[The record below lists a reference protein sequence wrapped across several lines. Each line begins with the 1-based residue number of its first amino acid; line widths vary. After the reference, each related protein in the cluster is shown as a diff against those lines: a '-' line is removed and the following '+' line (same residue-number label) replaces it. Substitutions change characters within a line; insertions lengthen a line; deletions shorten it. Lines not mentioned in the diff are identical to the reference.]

1 MKKFDDLLVF
11 VSVVERQSFV
21 GAARQLGLSPAAV
34 SRKIQEL
41 EARLAIS
48 LINRTTRRLSI
59 TDVGR
64 EVYEQAARGFA
75 AIEDAERIA
84 QRRHEKPSGV
94 LRVAAPYA
102 LTHLALMPLLPEFRA
117 LYPDVRLELLVSNQ
131 AIDLIESNCDIGF
144 RVGAQTDSTYMIR
157 SLLQVEYRVV
167 ASPAFLAGRKRPRR
181 PSDLLEAPM
190 AGFLASGDLTGF
202 APASSMWSFVKGDAR
217 EELSFR
223 YALAATD
230 PVIMLDFAQL
240 GLGYAIVVETI
251 ASRLAQSGELEFVLT
266 DWRIAERMDLSVV
279 YRPQATMDSKTRV
292 FLEFT
297 RDRLRGL
304 FANVRAGADG
314 AGGGAARIPK
324 D

>member
-21 GAARQLGLSPAAV
+21 GAARQLGLSAAAV
-34 SRKIQEL
+34 TRKIQEL
-41 EARLAIS
+41 EARLAIT

-94 LRVAAPYA
+94 LRVTAPYA
-102 LTHLALMPLLPEFRA
+102 LTHLAIMPLLPEFRA
-117 LYPDVRLELLVSNQ
+117 LYPEVRLEFLVSNQ
-131 AIDLIESNCDIGF
+131 PVDLVERGCDIAF
-144 RVGAQTDSTYMIR
+144 RAGAQSDSTYIIR
-157 SLLQVEYRVV
+157 PLFQAEHRVV
-167 ASPAFLAGRKRPRR
+167 AAPSFLAGRKRPRR
-181 PSDLLEAPM
+181 PCDLVDEPM
-190 AGFLASGDLTGF
+190 AGFLPTGEMATAF
-202 APASSMWSFVKGDAR
+202 TPASSTWSFVKGDAR

-223 YALAATD
+223 YALSATD
-230 PVIMLDFAQL
+230 PIIMLDFAQI

-251 ASRLAQSGELEFVLT
+251 AQQLVRAGGLEFVLT
-266 DWRIAERMDLSVV
+266 DWRIAERMDLSVM
-279 YRPQATMDSKTRV
+279 YRRHATMDSKTRV
-292 FLEFT
+292 FLEFM

-304 FANVRAGADG
+304 LTSGVGVEKA
-314 AGGGAARIPK
+314 
-324 D
+324 